1 MVTAWSI
8 NFLVVKVGL
17 RHFAPL
23 TLASFRL
30 VLAGLIM
37 LPVYFIY
44 ALNSG
49 PRVRALQT
57 LGAWR
62 QRFDRRDFWTFVQL
76 GLLGVTINQFCFTV
90 GLNYTTVGHSALIIG
105 TGPISILLMAWA
117 LGLEALT
124 LRKVL
129 GMALSFGGV
138 AVLAAEHGIS
148 PHSGTLW
155 GDLIT
160 LTGSLAFALYTVLGK
175 RVATRYDTLS
185 MNAFNYFTGAALVL
199 PLAAWEAVRLSRTRG
214 WGAVGWQGWAA
225 LGYVSAVASV
235 LAYLIYFWVLQ
246 HMTATRLSAFSYL
259 LPVLATL
266 MGIVLLG
273 EKLTRSLLWGG
284 ALVLGGIYLIESGPR
299 ENQREGKYVY
309 E

>member
-1 MVTAWSI
+1 MLTAWSI
-8 NFLVVKVGL
+8 NFLAVKVGL

-37 LPVYFIY
+37 LPVYLIY
-44 ALNSG
+44 VLNFG
-49 PRVRALQT
+49 PPVRASET
-57 LGAWR
+57 SGTRR
-62 QRFDRRDFWTFVQL
+62 QRFDRRDLWRFVQL

-105 TGPISILLMAWA
+105 TGPILILLMAWA
-117 LGLEALT
+117 LGLEAMT
-124 LRKVL
+124 LKKVL

-148 PHSGTLW
+148 LHSGTLL

-175 RVATRYDTLS
+175 RVAAQYDTLS
-185 MNAFNYFTGAALVL
+185 MNAFNYFTGAVLLL
-199 PLAAWEAVRLSRTRG
+199 PLAAWEAVRLSRTG
-214 WGAVGWQGWAA
+214 SWGAVGWQGWAA
-225 LGYVSAVASV
+225 LGYMSVVASV
-235 LAYLIYFWVLQ
+235 LAYLIYFWILQ

-259 LPVLATL
+259 LPVLTTL
-266 MGIVLLG
+266 LGIVLLG
-273 EKLTRSLLWGG
+273 EKLTRSLLVGG
-284 ALVLGGIYLIESGPR
+284 ALVLAGIYLIESGPR